1 MANLGMI
8 KGITLVNGD
17 TAAFN
22 IPMFTGSGTAGQGG
36 SASKAYKPAKWTFDI
51 GFAPSAGDMILIRVP
66 VAGVTSGVWMS
77 VNNGTSY
84 SPVATVSKTR
94 LTTQYPVNALL
105 LLMYEPGATTT
116 TYGTDET
123 GAPAGA
129 GAADLVSSRWTVVNG
144 YDANTTY
151 SAMTVANMTAGTET
165 TARTVSASN
174 LKSGLQQILAV
185 SSGDVQLYGSHLT
198 GQVPAP
204 SAGDNGKFLRVVGGV
219 WAAAA
224 VNNANGVSF

>member
-1 MANLGMI
+1 MTARTSRGSCAN
-8 KGITLVNGD
+8 T
-17 TAAFN
+17 
-22 IPMFTGSGTAGQGG
+22 
-36 SASKAYKPAKWTFDI
+36 
-51 GFAPSAGDMILIRVP
+51 
-66 VAGVTSGVWMS
+66 
-77 VNNGTSY
+77 
-84 SPVATVSKTR
+84 
-94 LTTQYPVNALL
+94 
-105 LLMYEPGATTT
+105 
-116 TYGTDET
+116 
-123 GAPAGA
+123 
-129 GAADLVSSRWTVVNG
+129 VNG

-165 TARTVSASN
+165 TGRTVSASN